1 VPDRRPTKCYFV
13 IHNPPSPR
21 PNLIFSCCESSSRQ
35 QAGGGGCG
43 RRGEELTGGKE
54 SAEND
59 TMLFFTLSG
68 RIFGRITQKG
78 SNKKKRGLTN
88 KAKLWL
94 ILYSNGQ
101 KGMKFKKVSFPSL
114 LLTNYRQVQ
123 DLLYFSFGHIVF
135 FSKCKM
141 SLYSKGKITWG

>member
-1 VPDRRPTKCYFV
+1 
-13 IHNPPSPR
+13 
-21 PNLIFSCCESSSRQ
+21 
-35 QAGGGGCG
+35 
-43 RRGEELTGGKE
+43 LTGGKE

-135 FSKCKM
+135 FPKCKM

>member
-1 VPDRRPTKCYFV
+1 VARRV
-13 IHNPPSPR
+13 QR
-21 PNLIFSCCESSSRQ
+21 
-35 QAGGGGCG
+35 
-43 RRGEELTGGKE
+43 
-54 SAEND
+54 
-59 TMLFFTLSG
+59 MTLSG

-123 DLLYFSFGHIVF
+123 DLLYFSFRHIVF
-135 FSKCKM
+135 FQNAKC
-141 SLYSKGKITWG
+141 LYTVKEKLLGAKYFPTVAKFFCRIGLKSRPRVGCQENRTSSQPTPPPIPPPAHSIYQLTS